1 MTFNKLELH
10 QETLKNLV
18 PKSNDKNN
26 VRCTLNSDFTFVVSC
41 PHHCANPE
49 QLPGLSAVKTRGVQR
64 RPLFFLRRSDL
75 RIGIELAHSENNRM
89 RQ

>member
-1 MTFNKLELH
+1 LIGEKTEVTFNKLELH

-26 VRCTLNSDFTFVVSC
+26 VRCTLNSDFTFAISC

-49 QLPGLSAVKTRGVQR
+49 
-64 RPLFFLRRSDL
+64 
-75 RIGIELAHSENNRM
+75 
-89 RQ
+89 